1 MKVFPVLAASTVLMA
16 SAWLPALA
24 RDSFVKDDAALFTP
38 QTVSA
43 LNTKISSFNAQTG
56 KEIVVATVPSLQGA
70 TIKDAGE
77 RAYAQQQ
84 VNGVLI
90 FNSKKRPQ
98 GHRYSGRCGSAGGMV
113 HPRYH
118 PFDPSSHGSAIQRR

>member
-1 MKVFPVLAASTVLMA
+1 MKTIQALATFAVLIASTSL
-16 SAWLPALA
+16 SALA
-24 RDSFVKDDAALFTP
+24 RDSFVKDDAGLFSAA
-38 QTVSA
+38 TVTS

-90 FNSKKRPQ
+90 FVSKGDRKDIVIPDA
-98 GHRYSGRCGSAGGMV
+98 AGVRAGW
-113 HPRYH
+113 
-118 PFDPSSHGSAIQRR
+118 